1 MARRLCA
8 KGLAPRA
15 IRMMERALLIAHGFA
30 QGHPT
35 LALEACKVRLNFAAY
50 LSEGFRNREAM
61 KVIKEAQESLMQLL
75 EWAGRCP
82 PDDLAVQ
89 ALSQEARALHCCAV
103 VAEATALD
111 CFEADGQPPPEEMS
125 EELKEAAR
133 LTISSMPADHP
144 LPSLVRKA
152 LGRTAPS
159 QRKRCSSAKIPR
171 KPVSPIVVTTPLART
186 GGPFAAA
193 PALFT
198 PEPVPETPMTPMTP
212 MAERG
217 METPSR
223 HKRGEDHDHDVFKQY
238 LRDLETARVAHL
250 LSLSDDWETQ
260 ARKKLENNR
269 RQAKFELELVDMDE
283 LKEKRYSKQGH
294 KVFMCQMQKMNKS
307 ASDPA
312 IRRGARRERT
322 APETFQLK
330 KLSRKIKAF
339 VKPPAATPQRRKV
352 DADLAGNVKTL
363 HKQMSNA
370 ILGVSAQ

>member
-1 MARRLCA
+1 
-8 KGLAPRA
+8 
-15 IRMMERALLIAHGFA
+15 
-30 QGHPT
+30 

-50 LSEGFRNREAM
+50 PSEGFRNREAM

-111 CFEADGQPPPEEMS
+111 CFEDDGQPPPEEMS

-159 QRKRCSSAKIPR
+159 QPKRCSSAKIPR
-171 KPVSPIVVTTPLART
+171 KPVSPIVVTPLART
-186 GGPFAAA
+186 GGPFAA
-193 PALFT
+193 PSLFT
-198 PEPVPETPMTPMTP
+198 PEPEPEKPETPMTPMTP

-260 ARKKLENNR
+260 ARKKLENYR

-294 KVFMCQMQKMNKS
+294 KVFMYQMQKMNKS

-352 DADLAGNVKTL
+352 DVDLAGNVKTL

-370 ILGVSAQ
+370 ILGSSAQ